1 VSAAAIKS
9 SWITLPAASE
19 AMTIVEITEWVK
31 VMETGAAKQQPSS
44 RITNLSGALWMPSK
58 FLKAQ
63 ILHSAS
69 KQSFLRQT

>member
-9 SWITLPAASE
+9 SWITLPAASV
-19 AMTIVEITEWVK
+19 AMTVVEITEWVK
-31 VMETGAAKQQPSS
+31 VMETGAVKQQPSS
-44 RITNLSGALWMPSK
+44 RITNLSGALWTPSK

-63 ILHSAS
+63 ILHSAR

>member
-1 VSAAAIKS
+1 
-9 SWITLPAASE
+9 
-19 AMTIVEITEWVK
+19 MTIVEITEWVK